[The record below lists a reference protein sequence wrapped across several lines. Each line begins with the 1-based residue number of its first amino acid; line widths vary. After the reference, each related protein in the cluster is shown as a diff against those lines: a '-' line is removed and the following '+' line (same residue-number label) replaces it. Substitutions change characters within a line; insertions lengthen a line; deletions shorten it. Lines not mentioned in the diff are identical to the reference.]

1 MIKLKK
7 PIQFQIEICGPD
19 RYESYCRELGI
30 YGIGETQEDAEK
42 DALDMFASLYH
53 AYVDTDNKQS
63 DDAVAFANRLKE
75 YA

>member
-7 PIQFQIEICGPD
+7 PIRFQLERCGPS
-19 RYESYCRELGI
+19 RYESYYRELGI
-30 YGIGETQEDAEK
+30 YGIGETPEAAEK

-53 AYVDTDNKQS
+53 AYVDTNRKQS
-63 DDAVAFANRLKE
+63 DAAIAFANRLKE

>member
-7 PIQFQIEICGPD
+7 PIQFQIERCGPS
-19 RYESYCRELGI
+19 RYESYYCELGI
-30 YGIGETQEDAEK
+30 YGIGETQKEAEK

-53 AYVDTDNKQS
+53 AYVDTDRKQS
-63 DDAVAFANRLKE
+63 DVAIAFANRLKE